1 LQNALKLRKVEKI
14 IQRVINKNHMSKI
27 AIRFLFFIFA
37 AVISTA
43 AIYAQNSAPPADD
56 EPDFI
61 VPARPTVSNPA
72 EFQKPGV
79 LQLEFGYNANFHA
92 SEDYKYQQDAP
103 LALRFAVSRRLLI
116 ELDTDS
122 PYSRKDL
129 NGERQTGVGDTQLG
143 IQAVLQPENN
153 SRPGIAF
160 AYYIKLPTASSEK
173 NLGTGRVD
181 HNFIGLVSKK
191 IGETTVDFNAIYL
204 LAGRTSGTG
213 FASSGQ
219 AALAASRNLTKRL
232 GVQGEIS
239 GASRND
245 EQAGAMF
252 GLGVV
257 TYQVNRRLVFDTGLR
272 FGLTSTAPRVGIV
285 GGVTIGVADLYKK
298 RRH

>member
-1 LQNALKLRKVEKI
+1 
-14 IQRVINKNHMSKI
+14 MSKI
-27 AIRFLFFIFA
+27 IIRFLFLSFA
-37 AVISTA
+37 VLVSAV
-43 AIYAQNSAPPADD
+43 AICAQASPPDS

-92 SEDYKYQQDAP
+92 SENYKYQQDAP
-103 LALRFAVSRRLLI
+103 LALRFAVNRRLLI

-122 PYSRKDL
+122 PYSQKDFS
-129 NGERQTGVGDTQLG
+129 GARASGAGDTQLG
-143 IQAVLQPENN
+143 IQAVLQPENK
-153 SRPGIAF
+153 SRPGIAV
-160 AYYIKLPTASSEK
+160 AYYIKLPTASNEK

-181 HNFIGLVSKK
+181 HNFIGLVSKTFGK
-191 IGETTVDFNAIYL
+191 TTVDFNAIYL

-219 AALAASRNLTKRL
+219 AALAASRNLTKRF

-245 EQAGAMF
+245 LQTGAMF
-252 GLGVV
+252 GLAVV
-257 TYQVNRRLVFDTGLR
+257 TYQINRRLVFDSGLR
-272 FGLTSTAPRVGIV
+272 LGLTSNAPRAGIV
-285 GGVTIGVADLYKK
+285 SGITIGVADLYTKH
-298 RRH
+298 RH